1 MERQQST
8 QATPSAQDGSEEGF
22 RGPQVCGIVGITYRQ
37 LDYWARTDLLRP
49 SISDARGSG
58 TQRVYSYTDLLQLK
72 VIKQLLDA
80 GVSLRST
87 RKAIECLRSSGAG
100 VASASLVIAND
111 RSVLANSGEELF
123 DLLRGGQG
131 VLSIVLGMERIVSEV
146 DAAITELTGARS
158 QERADRSAM
167 APVPSAQVETA
178 KGADGVDGHGGN
190 GSGVDGHRA
199 DGPGTDGPDADGLIA
214 GGLVER
220 KAQAAR

>member
-1 MERQQST
+1 MERQQSM
-8 QATPSAQDGSEEGF
+8 QMSPSVQRGTEEGF
-22 RGPQVCGIVGITYRQ
+22 RGPQVCSIVGITYRQ

-87 RKAIECLRSSGAG
+87 RKAIECLRASGSG
-100 VASASLVIAND
+100 VASASLVIADD
-111 RSVLANSGEELF
+111 RSVLAHSGEELF

-146 DAAITELTGARS
+146 DAAITEITGARPA
-158 QERADRSAM
+158 ERGLGPEPAASGSDTNGG
-167 APVPSAQVETA
+167 PVA
-178 KGADGVDGHGGN
+178 
-190 GSGVDGHRA
+190 
-199 DGPGTDGPDADGLIA
+199 
-214 GGLVER
+214 R
-220 KAQAAR
+220 KAQFAR